1 MLTYDPSVAILS
13 PVGGSSGGNA
23 ARQGRI
29 SEGKHDR
36 PASRAPQV
44 YFFSLLAG
52 DYSDESVVRRS
63 FGRLLD
69 AEVVGRGI
77 NWTQNERKDGKAE
90 LGGGGYR
97 VREVMGGGKVVGC

>member
-77 NWTQNERKDGKAE
+77 NWTRNTQNARKRSCAHGVAE
-90 LGGGGYR
+90 CMNVDR
-97 VREVMGGGKVVGC
+97 RH